1 MGQGWGRWLCVG
13 GLVLG
18 ASACQSRD
26 GVTVAESGMVPR
38 LAVFQP
44 PTGLPTDE
52 GTGGSGSAGEA
63 AVESVPD
70 FYGTVTISGTRG
82 FTVRDDDGVER
93 PFVVAPSTRIL
104 RDGKRVARAELHP
117 GALVHTT
124 YGERLGS
131 WVAADV
137 EIYSGTP
144 SREPTATAAAA
155 PVKR

>member
-1 MGQGWGRWLCVG
+1 MRQGWVRGLFVG

-26 GVTVAESGMVPR
+26 GAVSESGMVPR
-38 LAVFQP
+38 FAVFQP
-44 PTGLPTDE
+44 AAQVPTDE
-52 GTGGSGSAGEA
+52 GTGGSGSVGEA
-63 AVESVPD
+63 VAQDVPD

-104 RDGKRVARAELHP
+104 RDGKRVARAQLQP
-117 GALVHTT
+117 GVLVHTT
-124 YGERLGS
+124 YGERLGT
-131 WVAADV
+131 WVATDV

-144 SREPTATAAAA
+144 SRDLTVTATAA